1 MLSQTDQKKIK
12 FKLKNIYRYHLS
24 ETEISSCCGE
34 ITKAINRFNKKK
46 RKQKKIIS
54 EKTSIVICYGDSVFS
69 NSEKHLFK
77 NFQNFFQKKLKKYFN
92 TVHFLPFYPS
102 SSDSGFAVKDH
113 YKIDS
118 RLGNWSDI
126 KKFSKKND
134 IMADI
139 VINHSSARG
148 LWFKNFLKEKK
159 PGKDYFLAVNSN
171 FNVSKV
177 IRPRDHQLLKK
188 IDIFKKPKFLWRT
201 FSPDQLDM
209 NFKNPAVL
217 LRFIKIMINLVNH
230 GVTIFRLDAIAYL
243 WKESG
248 TKCINL
254 KETHEIIKLFRLI
267 CNLLNVESII
277 VTETNLPEKENI
289 SYFGNADEANWIYNF
304 SLPPL
309 LIYSF
314 LFENSSYLNN
324 WNKKLPQTKKGN
336 SYLNFIASHDGIG
349 MRPVEGIINKNNKN
363 KFLKRLKKNGS
374 KFSFRKVQNKSKKV
388 YEANITIFDA
398 LKKSDYDPKGKYFLE
413 RFISAHSIMISF
425 EGVPAIY
432 FNSLFGTSN
441 DKAKYIITGNKR
453 DLNRYRWGQ
462 QNIIDKLKDKKSKQS
477 IFYKSIT
484 NLLEIRKK
492 QKAFHPNAL
501 RCNIELNSKIF
512 CFKRVSIDKKQI
524 IMCITNLSSKIQ
536 YIKLNSKLVKWNDL
550 LGSNLNYVSTT
561 ELRLEPFQTLW
572 LSNKKKK
579 RTP

>member
-1 MLSQTDQKKIK
+1 MLSQINQKKIK
-12 FKLKNIYRYHLS
+12 FKLKSIYKYHLS
-24 ETEISSCCGE
+24 DNEISNCCEE
-34 ITKAINRFNKKK
+34 ITKVINRFNIKKK
-46 RKQKKIIS
+46 RKKKIIS

-69 NSEKHLFK
+69 SSQRHLLK
-77 NFQNFFQKKLKKYFN
+77 SFQSFFQKKLSKYFN

-126 KKFSKKND
+126 RKFSKKND
-134 IMADI
+134 VMADI

-159 PGKDYFLAVNSN
+159 PGKDYFLTVNSN
-171 FNVSKV
+171 FNISKV

-188 IDIFKKPKFLWRT
+188 IDIFKKPEYLWRT

-217 LRFIKIMINLVNH
+217 LRFIKIMVNLINH

-248 TKCINL
+248 TKCVNL
-254 KETHEIIKLFRLI
+254 RETHEIIKLFRII
-267 CNLLNVESII
+267 CGFLNVESII

-289 SYFGNADEANWIYNF
+289 GYFGNADEANWIYNF

-314 LFENSSYLNN
+314 LFENNSYLNR

-349 MRPVEGIINKNNKN
+349 MRPVEDIINKSNKD
-363 KFLKRLKKNGS
+363 KFLKRLRKNGS
-374 KFSFRKVQNKSKKV
+374 KFSYRKVQNKSKKI

-398 LKKSDYDPKGKYFLE
+398 LKKSDYDPKGKFFLE

-441 DKAKYIITGNKR
+441 DEAKYIITGNNR
-453 DLNRYRWGQ
+453 DLNRYRWNHK
-462 QNIIDKLKDKKSKQS
+462 NITQKLKNTRSKQS

-484 NLLEIRKK
+484 DLLEVRRK
-492 QKAFHPNAL
+492 QTAFHPNGL
-501 RCNIELNSKIF
+501 RSSMNMGPKIF
-512 CFKRVSIDKKQI
+512 CFKRQSIDKKQI
-524 IMCITNLSSKIQ
+524 ILCVTNLSSKSQSTKINFKFLKWKNLLDNSNNHILGEM
-536 YIKLNSKLVKWNDL
+536 IKLK
-550 LGSNLNYVSTT
+550 
-561 ELRLEPFQTLW
+561 PFQTVW
-572 LSNKKKK
+572 LSNI
-579 RTP
+579 